1 MYCANCGTKVSG
13 QFCSSCGKGVG
24 GSKCP
29 KCGNTPEP
37 GAEFCNMCGTGMAGA
52 PGHARAAG
60 SGRAAGVGSGDSSK
74 VAWWISG
81 ALLMGIILVVVWPV
95 IQGGNSAAPLQ
106 QQSPQNAASTDLN
119 SMTPRAAADAL
130 FDRVMR
136 AAAAGDA
143 GEFGQFLPMAIAAH
157 ERAQPLDA
165 DGKYH
170 LATLLFQG
178 SSFAESLAVVE
189 EVLADDPNHLLA
201 LSAAGRAAAEM
212 GDSAAARTYYTH
224 MLDVWNGELARDLP
238 EYQAHEGERAQ
249 IEQAAEAFLGTG
261 G

>member
-1 MYCANCGTKVSG
+1 MYCVNCGTKVSG

-37 GAEFCNMCGTGMAGA
+37 GAEFCNMCGTGIAAA
-52 PGHARAAG
+52 PGHAGAGG
-60 SGRAAGVGSGDSSK
+60 SGRPAGVGAGDSSK
-74 VAWWISG
+74 VAWWIAG
-81 ALLMGIILVVVWPV
+81 ALLTGIILMVVWPV
-95 IQGGNSAAPLQ
+95 IRGENSAALPQ
-106 QQSPQNAASTDLN
+106 PQRPQNAASIDLN
-119 SMTPRAAADAL
+119 SMTPRQAADAL

-143 GEFGQFLPMAIAAH
+143 GEFEQFLPMAIAAH

-189 EVLADDPNHLLA
+189 EVLADDSNHLLA

-224 MLDVWNGELARDLP
+224 MLEVWNGELARDLP
-238 EYQAHEGERAQ
+238 EYQAHEGERAE